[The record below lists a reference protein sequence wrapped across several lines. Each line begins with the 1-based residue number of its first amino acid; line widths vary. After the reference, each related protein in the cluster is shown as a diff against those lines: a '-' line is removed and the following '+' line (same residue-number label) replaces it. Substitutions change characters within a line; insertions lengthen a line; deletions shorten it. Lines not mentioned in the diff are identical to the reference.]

1 MPYDNDNIKLRYK
14 AALGHLLYVGCPKAD
29 VFVFSG
35 RCGALRFEVCKTS
48 NVPGREHRRKAEKGF
63 KFVCAK
69 LLSVCAES
77 RFGKPRNFLQENDF
91 ILFACTKRTKST
103 PEVCEPLDS
112 GDDSKLCRRRF

>member
-63 KFVCAK
+63 NWVSAK
-69 LLSVCAES
+69 L
-77 RFGKPRNFLQENDF
+77 
-91 ILFACTKRTKST
+91 
-103 PEVCEPLDS
+103 
-112 GDDSKLCRRRF
+112 

>member
-48 NVPGREHRRKAEKGF
+48 ELPAKGTVFGTFCGVQKVPQKHAEG
-63 KFVCAK
+63 C
-69 LLSVCAES
+69 
-77 RFGKPRNFLQENDF
+77 D
-91 ILFACTKRTKST
+91 
-103 PEVCEPLDS
+103 PLDS
-112 GDDSKLCRRRF
+112 RGRFKSPLDTWLSLK

>member
-63 KFVCAK
+63 NWVSAK
-69 LLSVCAES
+69 LLSLCADS
-77 RFGKPRNFLQENDF
+77 RFAEPQASRKGNGLL
-91 ILFACTKRTKST
+91 LFAACKK
-103 PEVCEPLDS
+103 
-112 GDDSKLCRRRF
+112 